1 MWGRGRSVTD
11 IFRIPVKKERNMQ
24 IPCIS
29 ICLAS
34 AYDRHTHISHI
45 CISITYTYVSHLH
58 ILNIYKSHLARRKT

>member
-1 MWGRGRSVTD
+1 M
-11 IFRIPVKKERNMQ
+11 KKERNMQ

-45 CISITYTYVSHLH
+45 CIFITYTYVSHLH
-58 ILNIYKSHLARRKT
+58 ILNIYKSRLARRKT